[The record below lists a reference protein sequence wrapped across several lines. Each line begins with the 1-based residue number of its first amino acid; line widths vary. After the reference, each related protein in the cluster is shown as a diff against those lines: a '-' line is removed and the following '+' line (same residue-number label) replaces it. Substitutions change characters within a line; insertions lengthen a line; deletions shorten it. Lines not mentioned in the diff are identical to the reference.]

1 MITKV
6 LRVSI
11 VLVLA
16 TVLLAACGDSG
27 PEPGFDVTGLWTE
40 QNGDSTLEFTEA
52 GGYILAFDPS
62 LSDGTTQFEGESYT
76 RVDNSH
82 LTFTMLMGR
91 ASLEIIEV
99 EATINS
105 SNVLQF
111 KLDGKNYRFV
121 KGGG

>member
-1 MITKV
+1 MMGKAIQT
-6 LRVSI
+6 SI
-11 VLVLA
+11 FLVIG
-16 TVLLAACGDSG
+16 VILLVACGNGG

-40 QNGDSTLEFTEA
+40 QDGGSTIRFTEA
-52 GGYILAFDPS
+52 GGYILSFDPS
-62 LSDGTTQFEGESYT
+62 LSDGTTSFEGDSYK

-105 SNVLQF
+105 SNVLRF
-111 KLDGKNYRFV
+111 KLDGKDYRFV
-121 KGGG
+121 KADS